1 MAEPADAELVRCLSE
16 RRVRFLCG
24 FRQPVPGYCPMHA
37 HAGLEIVYH
46 PRGAGR
52 TSILGGVGVEFAQ
65 GDVVV
70 YPPALQHDQSMR
82 QPGEDFCVQLEMRAP
97 VPQVLAGFL
106 HIREVEDPWAVGELH
121 ALTREHAGPGDAERL
136 ALDLRASALLAHLV
150 AAHRSGSRRGRTRAD
165 ALAEEAHRRIK
176 ERYHDIDSVDDV
188 ARSLGVGPDHL
199 RHVFK
204 SRWGMSPVR
213 WLGDVR
219 IERAKD
225 LLAHSAMPIKDIA
238 RSCAFRDEHYFR
250 AAFRK
255 ATGQPPGR
263 FRKGR

>member
-1 MAEPADAELVRCLSE
+1 
-16 RRVRFLCG
+16 
-24 FRQPVPGYCPMHA
+24 MHA

-52 TSILGGVGVEFAQ
+52 SSIPGSAGFDFAQ

-70 YPPALQHDQSMR
+70 YAPALEHDQSMR
-82 QPGEDFCVQLEMRAP
+82 QPGEDFCVQLEMRPP
-97 VPQVLAGFL
+97 VPRVFQGCL
-106 HIREVEDPWAVGELH
+106 HIREVEDAWAVGELH
-121 ALTREHAGPGDAERL
+121 ALTREHAGVGDAERL

-150 AAHRSGSRRGRTRAD
+150 AAWRAGSRSGRSRAD
-165 ALAEEAHRRIK
+165 ALAEEARRRIK
-176 ERYHDIDSVDDV
+176 ERYHEISSVDEI
-188 ARSLGVGPDHL
+188 AHSLGVGPDHL

-204 SRWGMSPVR
+204 SRWGISPVR

-238 RSCAFRDEHYFR
+238 RSCAFRDEHYFT

-263 FRKGR
+263 FRKVR